1 MLRKMPVILILFIL
15 MIGFTHQLIPY
26 SIKSYLYA
34 ISLLIKSTI
43 IFILPFLIFGL
54 LFKTA
59 LKLAKTS
66 SKAILIILLAV
77 CISNLAS
84 TLVACF
90 IGTFVYKLDMAL
102 AFPESVQKLK
112 PAFLIEIPTL
122 ISNSYAMFSGLI
134 SGVVLGR
141 LNFKWLDQ
149 VSIKIDIVIKAF
161 FKLIL
166 FAVPLFIIGF
176 SVQMFHDQVMLNI
189 VKSYFKIFTIIFL
202 SLLIYIGFFYLAVC
216 RFNLRS
222 FLSNLKG
229 MLPGVLTG
237 MASMSSATAMPFTII
252 SVEKNSGQ
260 SDLAKSIVPAT
271 INIHL
276 IGDCFAITIFAFAI
290 LKGFNLP
297 IPDFVSCIT
306 FAMYF
311 VIAKFSVAA
320 VPGGG
325 VLIMLPIL
333 EKYLGFNGSMLS
345 LITALYVLFDP
356 LITGANVF
364 GNGAFSLGLCK
375 FLKKSTKN
383 LVSEK
388 AL

>member
-1 MLRKMPVILILFIL
+1 MLRKTPVILLLFIL
-15 MIGFTHQLIPY
+15 LIGFTHQLIPY

-34 ISLLIKSTI
+34 FSLLIKSGI
-43 IFILPFLIFGL
+43 VFILPFLIFGL

-59 LKLAKTS
+59 IKLAKTS
-66 SKAILIILLAV
+66 SKSILIILLAV
-77 CISNLAS
+77 CLSNLVS
-84 TLVACF
+84 TLLACS
-90 IGTFVYKLDMAL
+90 IGAFVYRLDIAL
-102 AFPESVQKLK
+102 AFPEAVQKLK
-112 PAFLIEIPTL
+112 PAFLVEIPSL
-122 ISNSYAMFSGLI
+122 ISNSYAMFLGLV
-134 SGVVLGR
+134 SGVALGR
-141 LNFKWLDQ
+141 LNFKWLDK
-149 VSIKIDIVIKAF
+149 VSSKVDVAVNAF
-161 FKLIL
+161 FKVIL
-166 FAVPLFIIGF
+166 FSVPLFIIGF

-189 VKSYFKIFTIIFL
+189 VQSYFKIFSIIFL
-202 SLLIYIGFFYLAVC
+202 SLLVYIGLFYLVVC
-216 RFNLRS
+216 RFNYRH
-222 FLSNLKG
+222 FISNLKG
-229 MLPGVLTG
+229 MFPGVLTG

-271 INIHL
+271 INVHL

-297 IPDFVSCIT
+297 LPDFVSCIT

-333 EKYLGFNGSMLS
+333 EKYLGFNGTMLS

-375 FLKKSTKN
+375 FLKKRTK
-383 LVSEK
+383 VPEK

>member
-1 MLRKMPVILILFIL
+1 MLRKTPVILLLFIL
-15 MIGFTHQLIPY
+15 LIGFTHQLIPY

-34 ISLLIKSTI
+34 FSLLIKSGI
-43 IFILPFLIFGL
+43 VFILPFLIFGL

-59 LKLAKTS
+59 IKLAKTS
-66 SKAILIILLAV
+66 SKSILIILLAV
-77 CISNLAS
+77 CLSNLVS
-84 TLVACF
+84 TLLACS
-90 IGTFVYKLDMAL
+90 IGAFVYRLDIAL
-102 AFPESVQKLK
+102 AFPEAVQKLK
-112 PAFLIEIPTL
+112 PAFLVEIPSL
-122 ISNSYAMFSGLI
+122 ISNSYAMFLGLV
-134 SGVVLGR
+134 SGVALGR
-141 LNFKWLDQ
+141 LNFKWLDK
-149 VSIKIDIVIKAF
+149 VSSKVDVAVNAF
-161 FKLIL
+161 FKVIL
-166 FAVPLFIIGF
+166 FSVPLFIIGF

-189 VKSYFKIFTIIFL
+189 VQSYFKIFSIIFL
-202 SLLIYIGFFYLAVC
+202 SLLVYIGLFYLVVC
-216 RFNLRS
+216 RFNYRHFIS
-222 FLSNLKG
+222 KLKG
-229 MLPGVLTG
+229 MFPGVLTG

-271 INIHL
+271 INVHL

-297 IPDFVSCIT
+297 LPDFVSCIT

-333 EKYLGFNGSMLS
+333 EKYLGFNGTMLS

-375 FLKKSTKN
+375 FLKKRTK
-383 LVSEK
+383 VPEK

>member
-1 MLRKMPVILILFIL
+1 MFKKMPVLLLLAISLIGI
-15 MIGFTHQLIPY
+15 THQLIPY
-26 SIKSYLYA
+26 QVKSYLYA
-34 ISLLIKSTI
+34 ISLLIKSMI
-43 IFILPFLIFGL
+43 IFVLPFLIFGL

-59 LKLAKTS
+59 IKLAKKS
-66 SKAILIILLAV
+66 SKAILVILLAV
-77 CISNLAS
+77 CLSNLAS
-84 TLVACF
+84 TLIACS
-90 IGTFVYKLDMAL
+90 IGVFVYNFDISLT
-102 AFPESVQKLK
+102 FPESVKKLN
-112 PAFLIEIPTL
+112 PAFLIEFPSL
-122 ISNSYAMFSGLI
+122 ISNSYAMFLGLI
-134 SGVVLGR
+134 SGVIMGR
-141 LNFKWLDQ
+141 LNFKWLEQ
-149 VSIKIDIVIKAF
+149 VTNKVDSIVNVF

-166 FAVPLFIIGF
+166 LSVPMFIIGF

-202 SLLIYIGFFYLAVC
+202 SLIVYIGFFYLAVC
-216 RFNLRS
+216 RFNFRH
-222 FLSNLKG
+222 FFNNLKG

-252 SVEKNSGQ
+252 SVEKNSKE

-290 LKGFNLP
+290 LKGFDLP
-297 IPDFVSCIT
+297 LPDFLSCIT
-306 FAMYF
+306 FAIYF

-333 EKYLGFNGSMLS
+333 EKYLGFNGTMLS

-375 FLKKSTKN
+375 FLKKGTRGPAPEST
-383 LVSEK
+383 L
-388 AL
+388 